1 MTAEIVVVNF
11 YTLRDPDGFDRA
23 LRALVPRVRL
33 QGHVGLRS
41 YRFFGSGPKERRL
54 VAIYQGPAAWV
65 GHHDLIMGWPEMA
78 AFRAV
83 ADLDEVLPFGP
94 VTAAMQGWLDR
105 MALGDRVRVDARG
118 AGFAVSA
125 EGQALTPGLEGQ
137 IARVRTDNGRVLT
150 GRPVADRQLEVKL

>member
-54 VAIYQGPAAWV
+54 VAIYQGPEAWV
-65 GHHDLIMGWPEMA
+65 GHHDLIMTWGEMIFA
-78 AFRAV
+78 EAHYV
-83 ADLDEVLPFGP
+83 H
-94 VTAAMQGWLDR
+94 
-105 MALGDRVRVDARG
+105 DARG
-118 AGFAVSA
+118 FFDGCIDINGLNFFAHDLFYSYLAHQVIHFPYA
-125 EGQALTPGLEGQ
+125 
-137 IARVRTDNGRVLT
+137 
-150 GRPVADRQLEVKL
+150 